1 MTAECQNLKKNN
13 TLILNNLLQ
22 SITSNNYGIP
32 HKVLFI
38 VHSKEKILFNKQ
50 LRIAQNN
57 KTATSQLGTLLRQ
70 V

>member
-1 MTAECQNLKKNN
+1 MSESERKTN
-13 TLILNNLLQ
+13 TILNHLLE
-22 SITSNNYGIP
+22 SISSNNYWIP

-57 KTATSQLGTLLRQ
+57 KTATSQLGTLRQ

>member
-1 MTAECQNLKKNN
+1 MSESEEKK
-13 TLILNNLLQ
+13 LQ
-22 SITSNNYGIP
+22 FNHLMIYCNPSDSGNNYLIP

-57 KTATSQLGTLLRQ
+57 ETATSQLGTLRQ